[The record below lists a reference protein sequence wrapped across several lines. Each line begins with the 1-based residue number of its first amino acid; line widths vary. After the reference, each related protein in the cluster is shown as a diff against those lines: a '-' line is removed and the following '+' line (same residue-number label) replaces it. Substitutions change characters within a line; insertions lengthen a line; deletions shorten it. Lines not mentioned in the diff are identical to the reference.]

1 MSFAE
6 RLKELRNK
14 RKISQTVLA
23 ELLKVS
29 QRQIS
34 YYESG
39 KDTPPLPSLIVL
51 ADYFNVSLDYLVG
64 ISDKPERK

>member
-1 MSFAE
+1 MIFAE

-14 RKISQTVLA
+14 HKISQTVLA

-34 YYESG
+34 Y
-39 KDTPPLPSLIVL
+39 
-51 ADYFNVSLDYLVG
+51 
-64 ISDKPERK
+64 